1 MNIQKKIK
9 LLKKKKQA
17 LNIVIKNQQEKMEYL
32 YEREK
37 QRENFEKAD
46 RKFFNTYLIEA
57 TAQIVFFL
65 FMVLLGVYGAYV
77 CSGIEMNTEGSRL
90 INIVLLISMGIFALV
105 VVFFSLYG
113 AVYILRN
120 LLQGIWGEINI
131 SCNENKIHKKILVIK
146 NRICENKVVNFLKK
160 YIGYIFVCS
169 LIASMVTMAG
179 CIVINKENMSI
190 NLIRL
195 VLDFFALVVI
205 MLLAELSDRIKSG
218 ERGLAFN
225 VITLF
230 IAIASILIGVQDK
243 LVHFLQQL

>member
-9 LLKKKKQA
+9 LLDKKIQA
-17 LNIVIKNQQEKMEYL
+17 LDIVIKNQQEKMEYL

-105 VVFFSLYG
+105 VVFFFSVWCCLYTTK
-113 AVYILRN
+113 
-120 LLQGIWGEINI
+120 
-131 SCNENKIHKKILVIK
+131 S
-146 NRICENKVVNFLKK
+146 
-160 YIGYIFVCS
+160 
-169 LIASMVTMAG
+169 VTG
-179 CIVINKENMSI
+179 NM
-190 NLIRL
+190 
-195 VLDFFALVVI
+195 
-205 MLLAELSDRIKSG
+205 G
-218 ERGLAFN
+218 
-225 VITLF
+225 
-230 IAIASILIGVQDK
+230 
-243 LVHFLQQL
+243 

>member
-9 LLKKKKQA
+9 LLDKKIQA
-17 LNIVIKNQQEKMEYL
+17 LDIVIKNQQEKMEYL

-131 SCNENKIHKKILVIK
+131 SCNESETEP
-146 NRICENKVVNFLKK
+146 R
-160 YIGYIFVCS
+160 
-169 LIASMVTMAG
+169 
-179 CIVINKENMSI
+179 
-190 NLIRL
+190 
-195 VLDFFALVVI
+195 
-205 MLLAELSDRIKSG
+205 
-218 ERGLAFN
+218 
-225 VITLF
+225 
-230 IAIASILIGVQDK
+230 
-243 LVHFLQQL
+243 